1 VALPPILRGDSYA
14 SGIDCNAPFDL
25 RNDRDTVGAHID
37 DVSSSSLNH
46 FAKGI
51 TMKRQVIALALG
63 SLFALPAL
71 ANNEIDAGNL
81 PQATVSA
88 KSAEQVRAELLAAKQ
103 SGNWMVNAERG
114 TQSRLGVPTQL
125 AGKSR
130 GEVRDEVA
138 QSRATGNYIVNA
150 ELGTTARQL

>member
-1 VALPPILRGDSYA
+1 
-14 SGIDCNAPFDL
+14 
-25 RNDRDTVGAHID
+25 
-37 DVSSSSLNH
+37 
-46 FAKGI
+46 
-51 TMKRQVIALALG
+51 MKRQVIAIALG

-71 ANNEIDAGNL
+71 ANNEIDAGTSQ
-81 PQATVSA
+81 PTVES
-88 KSAEQVRAELLAAKQ
+88 KSVAQVRAELLAAKQ